1 MCVWGGGVPASHG
14 LFVVNLVL
22 LSCLKIYVSKIRKM
36 GGWSKRNLSLIIFIR
51 ESSQKLLNLEVPFEC
66 VILNSGPKNKN
77 GNVYSLLLSILTS
90 FLLVVSIITIT
101 PRLALFT
108 QRITFGL
115 MDSSTGTAKHGNP
128 FHLVRST

>member
-1 MCVWGGGVPASHG
+1 MVKTEP
-14 LFVVNLVL
+14 
-22 LSCLKIYVSKIRKM
+22 
-36 GGWSKRNLSLIIFIR
+36 LIIFIR
-51 ESSQKLLNLEVPFEC
+51 ESSQKLLNLELPSEC
-66 VILNSGPKNKN
+66 DNLFSGPKNKN
-77 GNVYSLLLSILTS
+77 GNVYSLLSSILTS

>member
-1 MCVWGGGVPASHG
+1 MVKTEP
-14 LFVVNLVL
+14 
-22 LSCLKIYVSKIRKM
+22 
-36 GGWSKRNLSLIIFIR
+36 LIIFIR
-51 ESSQKLLNLEVPFEC
+51 DSSQKLLNLELPFEC
-66 VILNSGPKNKN
+66 VILFSGPKNKN
-77 GNVYSLLLSILTS
+77 GNVYSLLSSILTS